1 MTIVVVGA
9 HNTLWCILLSWKV
22 SYKKSITIPNYADL
36 YGRFGVSIKWLSI
49 INQFEQR
56 NTLNG
61 YKKFCHVAGLI
72 QQGLE

>member
-22 SYKKSITIPNYADL
+22 SYKKKSITIPNYADL
-36 YGRFGVSIKWLSI
+36 YGRFGVSIKWLNI

-56 NTLNG
+56 NTLMVIRN
-61 YKKFCHVAGLI
+61 FVM
-72 QQGLE
+72 